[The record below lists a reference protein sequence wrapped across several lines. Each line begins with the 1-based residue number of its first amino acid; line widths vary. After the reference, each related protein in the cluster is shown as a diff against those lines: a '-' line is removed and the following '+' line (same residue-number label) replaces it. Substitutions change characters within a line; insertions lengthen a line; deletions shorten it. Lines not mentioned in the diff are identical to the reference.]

1 MSNEYKEIVEKVN
14 DAFSTGNTAAF
25 VDLCA
30 DDVQWTI
37 VGDQTLRGKEALRE
51 FMKSM
56 EGHEPPKFS
65 VDTLIA
71 EGDSVMATG
80 GMTMKEEPGCEGTY
94 GYCDIYRFN
103 GDAQI
108 AELRTFVV
116 KLKDEDRE
124 TSAVTA
130 G

>member
-1 MSNEYKEIVEKVN
+1 MSNKYKEIVEKVN
-14 DAFSTGNTAAF
+14 DAFSSGNTGAF
-25 VDLCA
+25 IDLCA
-30 DDVQWTI
+30 DDIQWTI
-37 VGDQTLRGKEALRE
+37 VGDQTVSGKEALRE

-80 GMTMKEEPGCEGTY
+80 GMTMEVEPGCEGAY

-103 GDAQI
+103 GDGQI

-116 KLKDEDRE
+116 KLKDEGSE
-124 TSAVTA
+124 TAAGTA